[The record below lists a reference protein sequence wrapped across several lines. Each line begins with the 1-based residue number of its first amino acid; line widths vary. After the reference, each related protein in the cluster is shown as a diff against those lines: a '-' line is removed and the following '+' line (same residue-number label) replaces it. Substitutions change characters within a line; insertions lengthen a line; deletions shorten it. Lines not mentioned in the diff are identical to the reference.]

1 MEIVKVY
8 TYPIVVV
15 CTYYCTYSKGFHKY
29 CKRLHFF
36 VDKQK
41 NQWEYTRSIKGTGK
55 IASLDVGTMQNKLAR
70 KRNPG

>member
-1 MEIVKVY
+1 MPDSFKKLCIFMEIVKVY

-41 NQWEYTRSIKGTGK
+41 NQWEYTRSIK
-55 IASLDVGTMQNKLAR
+55 R
-70 KRNPG
+70 YR